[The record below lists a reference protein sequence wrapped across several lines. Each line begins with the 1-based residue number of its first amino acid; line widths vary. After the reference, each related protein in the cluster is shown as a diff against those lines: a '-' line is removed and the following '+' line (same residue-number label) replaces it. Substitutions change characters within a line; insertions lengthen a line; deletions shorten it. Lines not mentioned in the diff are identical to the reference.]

1 MFYNND
7 IDDLT
12 LIHIHCTV
20 SKLSPKKWG
29 LSRNSSIVLATFFGG
44 LSYLIDHGVDLRPQ
58 LAVVLGLA
66 MVDSI
71 FLGGS
76 CLAQISSYWPPY
88 KRRILVHEA
97 GHLLV
102 GESVSHFYIQID
114 QKLVNFHICEMCCD
128 TPNMKLQLISW
139 DAPFVA

>member
-1 MFYNND
+1 MID
-7 IDDLT
+7 IFLYCFIKTMLT

-58 LAVVLGLA
+58 LVVVLGLT

-76 CLAQISSYWPPY
+76 CLAQLSSYLPPY

-102 GESVSHFYIQID
+102 GESLSHIYVQID
-114 QKLVNFHICEMCCD
+114 QKLVNFHIREMCYD
-128 TPNMKLQLISW
+128 TN
-139 DAPFVA
+139 